1 MVSVSLS
8 SSEAASPL
16 FLSLLFSDSRWRRWF
31 RRLWRRRLG
40 RLGRGCG
47 DGRGRGLSGFGGRR
61 REKFRLNFEETMI
74 FPAKLNI
81 IDAFSSFP
89 EVWEFGWLTH
99 IFAQKNRINFANKK
113 NNLPSPFSPS
123 LSVLVGNSRD
133 CSFLSLSSF
142 SLYSPDLSLF
152 LSSPFSSNLLD
163 LLIWPKTKAKKKK
176 YFFRWRRGGWGIHQ
190 IDVRVFSSCRSRT
203 KKRATHISFQ
213 NLGENFLRSVDS
225 TRSPTARNHSW
236 KVGHWET
243 CLPFPSLSSPPPPY
257 MFSSFCKP

>member
-1 MVSVSLS
+1 MLYFVLRILEICFQTSVSLS

-16 FLSLLFSDSRWRRWF
+16 LLSLLFSRSRWRRWF

-40 RLGRGCG
+40 RLGRGCR
-47 DGRGRGLSGFGGRR
+47 DGRGRGLSGFGSRG
-61 REKFRLNFEETMI
+61 REKFRLNIEETMT
-74 FPAKLNI
+74 FPAKSNI
-81 IDAFSSFP
+81 IDAFSSFT

-123 LSVLVGNSRD
+123 LFVLVGNSRD

-163 LLIWPKTKAKKKK
+163 LTKDESQGKKV
-176 YFFRWRRGGWGIHQ
+176 FFP
-190 IDVRVFSSCRSRT
+190 
-203 KKRATHISFQ
+203 
-213 NLGENFLRSVDS
+213 L
-225 TRSPTARNHSW
+225 TARGMRNS
-236 KVGHWET
+236 
-243 CLPFPSLSSPPPPY
+243 PNRYSSI
-257 MFSSFCKP
+257 FLL